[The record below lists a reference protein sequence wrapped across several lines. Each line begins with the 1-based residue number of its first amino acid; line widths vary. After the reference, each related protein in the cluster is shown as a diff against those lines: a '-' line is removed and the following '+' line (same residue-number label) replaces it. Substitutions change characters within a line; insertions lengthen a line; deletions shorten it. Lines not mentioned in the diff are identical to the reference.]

1 MFLDQNIRIDKV
13 DLSFYNIE
21 TSVTLSVLR
30 EDLIHPIISGNKF
43 RKLKYNILE
52 AKKLKAKT
60 IITFGGAFSNHIA
73 AVSYAGKI
81 NNLETIGF
89 IRGEELAEKINENA
103 TLSFAKANGM
113 KFVFIDRETYRN
125 KDNKNYLQEI
135 SADYVDSYLIPEGG
149 TNELAIKGCQEIITN
164 QLKEFDVICCSIGT
178 GGTFIGLL
186 KGKFANQQLMG
197 FPALKNAF
205 FLNQIIQNYTSNVD
219 YKLIHEYHFGGYAKI
234 TNELFNFV
242 NLFNTKHN
250 IYLDFIYTGK
260 MAFGVIDLIKKN
272 FFKSHSKILMIHTGG
287 IQGNSAIL
295 NKQIHQK

>member
-205 FLNQIIQNYTSNVD
+205 FLNQIIQSYTSNVD